1 MYATTTTG
9 HRTNVSGNV
18 DTKVVQQLI
27 VNGSIMGT
35 IT

>member
-1 MYATTTTG
+1 MYANTTTG
-9 HRTNVSGNV
+9 HREHVSQNV

-27 VNGSIMGT
+27 IWGNIAGT